1 MDRRAS
7 VINGQHILLAG
18 ACTYRCRFGLGGR
31 PRNAHH
37 GPASPTLSSIGLAPN
52 QCRAG
57 RVLMP
62 AFLAILQPRDV
73 ADLPT
78 V

>member
-1 MDRRAS
+1 MGSIFCLPEPAHIDAGSAS
-7 VINGQHILLAG
+7 GVA
-18 ACTYRCRFGLGGR
+18 

-62 AFLAILQPRDV
+62 EFLAILQRRDV